1 MRFAIVTLCFM
12 LLSVGVWAEEEEK
25 IHRDVDIQP
34 FEYIKVQM
42 GDSLSK
48 VTRIVE
54 KSANPV
60 MRNIHYSDSQRVLR
74 ATADYADIKD
84 ADYAYYFDNHNR
96 LEAVVIYAF
105 VDKICE
111 SWVNPDGTRWAD
123 PAKDH
128 KFLYP
133 MAAFNTAKDSTLG
146 LYGLDFENAE
156 RDNNGDPFNVF
167 KIDDKRIIRISVR
180 CRMLHIQYSNAG
192 VEK

>member
-12 LLSVGVWAEEEEK
+12 LLSVGAWAEEEEGVHK
-25 IHRDVDIQP
+25 NLDVQR

-42 GDSLSK
+42 GDSLGK
-48 VTRIVE
+48 VTQIVK
-54 KSANPV
+54 KSTNPV
-60 MRNIHYSDSQRVLR
+60 MKNIEYSDSQRVLR
-74 ATADYADIKD
+74 ATADYGNIKD
-84 ADYAYYFDNHNR
+84 ASYAYYFDDHNR

-105 VDKICE
+105 VDLIYKN
-111 SWVNPDGTRWAD
+111 WVPMVGA
-123 PAKDH
+123 PPVPKASYPIEVFGGAKWETEM
-128 KFLYP
+128 LYELDSE
-133 MAAFNTAKDSTLG
+133 NTK
-146 LYGLDFENAE
+146 